1 MPDECNYS
9 KHMAT
14 ITTKLARIGN
24 SKGLRIPAP
33 LILKYHLE
41 RGVVLEESDGGL
53 LIKGAGKPKKLSW
66 EETAREMA
74 ADGEDW
80 SAWESMKDGFDDA

>member
-1 MPDECNYS
+1 
-9 KHMAT
+9 MAT

-33 LILKYHLE
+33 LISKYHLE
-41 RGVVLEESDGGL
+41 RGVILEESNDGL
-53 LIKGAGKPKKLSW
+53 LIKGAAKPKKLSW

-74 ADGEDW
+74 TDDEDW
-80 SAWESMKDGFDDA
+80 SAWESMKDGFEGA